1 MLLPL
6 LRLAAAATLLF
17 GAVPARHGGGMPHS
31 AANPSVDQRLA
42 TAAQRAGLRSDL
54 LRLGLAAYRRTADQ
68 GLAQRQVLT
77 LIDFRLPSHERRLW
91 VLDLAEG
98 RVLAHELVA
107 HGRGSGDDLATRF
120 SNRAGSYESSLGTF
134 VTAGTYRGK
143 HGLSLRLRGLDDGV
157 NDHALARAIVVHGAW
172 YVSPQMIERYG
183 RLGRS
188 EGCPA
193 LSPQAASRVI
203 GLIKGG
209 SVLFAY
215 YPSPELGQAVAAR

>member
-17 GAVPARHGGGMPHS
+17 GGVPAGHVPR
-31 AANPSVDQRLA
+31 AAHPAASPSLDQRLA
-42 TAAQRAGLRSDL
+42 SAAHQAGLRSDL
-54 LRLGLAAYRRTADQ
+54 LQLGLAAYRRAADE

-77 LIDFRLPSHERRLW
+77 LIDFRLPSRERRLW

-107 HGRGSGDDLATRF
+107 HGRGSGDDRATRF

-134 VTAGTYRGK
+134 VTAGTYQGK

-172 YVSPQMIERYG
+172 YVSPQMIQRYG

-215 YPSPELGQAVAAR
+215 YPSPELEQTLAAR